1 MGALKIVIRIH
12 KTTINFYDREILTF
26 ANAYFRYLK
35 ALILCRYFLSRINTS
50 KTFCGFILSF
60 LMLDT

>member
-35 ALILCRYFLSRINTS
+35 ALILCGYFLSRINTF
-50 KTFCGFILSF
+50 KTFCGFILLF
-60 LMLDT
+60 LMLNT

>member
-35 ALILCRYFLSRINTS
+35 VLILCRYFLSRINTF
-50 KTFCGFILSF
+50 KTFCAFYF
-60 LMLDT
+60 LIFDD

>member
-12 KTTINFYDREILTF
+12 RTTINFFDREILTF

-35 ALILCRYFLSRINTS
+35 ALILCGYFL
-50 KTFCGFILSF
+50 
-60 LMLDT
+60 